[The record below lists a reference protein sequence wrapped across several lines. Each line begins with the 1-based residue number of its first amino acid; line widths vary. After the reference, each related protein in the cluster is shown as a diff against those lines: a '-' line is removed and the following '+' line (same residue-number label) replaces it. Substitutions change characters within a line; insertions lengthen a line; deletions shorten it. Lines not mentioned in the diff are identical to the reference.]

1 MSSRRNIRYFLI
13 FTLLFWTIGPLMVYV
28 IDPYHIFH
36 ETRWNKNLW
45 FGNQSLI
52 NSGQVESYLKRSND
66 YDGIILLGSSHTM
79 NFKGSDLAKAV
90 GVRGVLKLCI
100 SGMTLKEIQTYYTT
114 VLNRFRRISTVVI
127 GMDCHRVFGIDDKL
141 NHNMFV
147 VKNPYLYPFTF
158 KGVLSIVCRPL
169 LHLPRYIAPNNE
181 RFWYWSD
188 LDSVH
193 NWFLYTKDYFYQWI
207 KVSHLLRLKKN
218 TSDFSRFTLCSSPHS
233 LNDLSTQRLNESILR
248 IVRESPSVNFY
259 ILLIPNAWTLYKPME
274 PVIHTYFP
282 NTMCSSDQIY
292 NVLFNGWRH
301 LVTAC
306 ADLPNVKIYGWHD
319 CAFVSNLAN
328 YCDETH
334 YHPDINRYMAWC
346 IEHDKHRLTKD
357 NYDAYEAR
365 CVENLRAFK
374 ILDAYPHRD
383 TFDELVAAEMHGG
396 K

>member
-1 MSSRRNIRYFLI
+1 MSSRRNIRYFLV

-45 FGNQSLI
+45 FGSQTLI
-52 NSGQVESYLKRSND
+52 NSSQIESYLKRSND
-66 YDGIILLGSSHTM
+66 YDGILLGSSHTM
-79 NFKGSDLAKAV
+79 NFKGSDLAKAA
-90 GVRGVLKLCI
+90 GAKGVLKLCGN
-100 SGMTLKEIQTYYTT
+100 GMTLKEIQTYYTIA
-114 VLNRFRRISTVVI
+114 LNRSRRISRVI
-127 GMDCHRVFGIDDKL
+127 IGVDCHNLFRIDNFIK
-141 NHNMFV
+141 NNIFV
-147 VKNPYLYPFTF
+147 IKHPYLYPLTLR
-158 KGVLSIVCRPL
+158 GLLSIPTRSL
-169 LHLPRYIAPNNE
+169 LHLLRYIAPNNE
-181 RFWYWSD
+181 KFWYWSD

-193 NWFLYTKDYFYQWI
+193 NWFLYQSDSFQQWI
-207 KVSHLLRLKKN
+207 QVSNLRKLKRN
-218 TSDFSRFTLCSSPHS
+218 APDFNNFTL
-233 LNDLSTQRLNESILR
+233 LNDLSIQSLNNFTIQQLNESILR

-259 ILLIPNAWTLYKPME
+259 VLLTPNAWTLYEAME
-274 PVIHTYFP
+274 LVMHTYFP
-282 NTMCSSDQIY
+282 NTMCSSDQMY

-328 YCDETH
+328 SCDSDH

-365 CVENLRAFK
+365 CVESLRAFK

-383 TFDELVAAEMHGG
+383 TFDELVAAEY
-396 K
+396 

>member
-36 ETRWNKNLW
+36 ETRWNKDLHAKDN
-45 FGNQSLI
+45 GKIYYIGSIRRNVVQSQDHDTMI
-52 NSGQVESYLKRSND
+52 
-66 YDGIILLGSSHTM
+66 LGSSHTASFSISDIQKAIKGKDPVM
-79 NFKGSDLAKAV
+79 FCLGGAHSQSLTLIAQQALSSKKIKYILWGIDAFAFSKEEHLPQKMCLYFRHPIFCCFDWQIILKSIHSAAHYFNFCNKPSCFLSDDFTTKHRVLNKDSDCKNWVTNHNLAKM
-90 GVRGVLKLCI
+90 R
-100 SGMTLKEIQTYYTT
+100 
-114 VLNRFRRISTVVI
+114 
-127 GMDCHRVFGIDDKL
+127 
-141 NHNMFV
+141 
-147 VKNPYLYPFTF
+147 YLSPDF
-158 KGVLSIVCRPL
+158 
-169 LHLPRYIAPNNE
+169 
-181 RFWYWSD
+181 
-188 LDSVH
+188 
-193 NWFLYTKDYFYQWI
+193 
-207 KVSHLLRLKKN
+207 
-218 TSDFSRFTLCSSPHS
+218 SDFALGFNSAFTDCENLLNLIKTYSDVYFVFPVCPVSWLYCHYYDAIQYPDFVQASFTL
-233 LNDLSTQRLNESILR
+233 
-248 IVRESPSVNFY
+248 
-259 ILLIPNAWTLYKPME
+259 
-274 PVIHTYFP
+274 
-282 NTMCSSDQIY
+282 
-292 NVLFNGWRH
+292 WRH

-383 TFDELVAAEMHGG
+383 TFDELVAAEY
-396 K
+396 